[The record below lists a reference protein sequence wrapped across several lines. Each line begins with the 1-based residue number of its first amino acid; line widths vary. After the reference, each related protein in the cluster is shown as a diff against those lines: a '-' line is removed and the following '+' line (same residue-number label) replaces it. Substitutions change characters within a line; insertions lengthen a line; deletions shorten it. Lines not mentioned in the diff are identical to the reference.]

1 MLAFFLD
8 ITVFVKA
15 LFLGLAI
22 AVPVGPIAL
31 LCVRYTL
38 NHNLR
43 AGMAAGFGAAC
54 ADAIYATLAGFGVV
68 LIFDLL
74 KDNST
79 LLKLVGGGFLLFL
92 GLKDLIQHHA
102 PKEPKEPEVNKMP
115 NSIFSI
121 FGSTFLL
128 TLTNPMTIVLFLW
141 VFSTLGAVD
150 TSAHETWSIILG
162 IFLGSLLWWF
172 LLTSVVGYTK
182 KKIPDYVLKI
192 LNYASG
198 LILVALG
205 IGSIL
210 SILL

>member
-1 MLAFFLD
+1 MLAFFLE

-15 LFLGLAI
+15 LFLGLVV

-68 LIFDLL
+68 LIFQVLE
-74 KDNST
+74 NHST
-79 LLKLVGGGFLLFL
+79 ILKLVAGSILVTMGI
-92 GLKDLIQHHA
+92 KDLIKHHA
-102 PKEPKEPEVNKMP
+102 PKVTKVKELS
-115 NSIFSI
+115 NSIFST
-121 FGSTFLL
+121 FGSAFLL
-128 TLTNPMTIVLFLW
+128 TLTNPMTILLFVW

-150 TSAHETWSIILG
+150 TGAQETWSIVLG
-162 IFLGSLLWWF
+162 IFLGSLLWWLF
-172 LLTSVVGYTK
+172 LTSIVGYTK
-182 KKIPDYVLKI
+182 KKIPDKVLTM

-198 LILVALG
+198 LILIALG
-205 IGSIL
+205 IGSIVSVVL
-210 SILL
+210 